1 MAAPSGTSWGAISGS
16 SNRQGRIGLY
26 ISLSNTNTTTNV
38 TIEVWFWSRVSVDD
52 SNNSFYFD
60 NEKSSATTSRGSV
73 SVRTTSNNSWNTA
86 NQVKIKTYTYS
97 YTRGTSASTKTC
109 AAKLTGIEWATG
121 TMTVSKSYTIP
132 ALASYKITYNANGGS
147 GAPGQQ
153 TKYYGK
159 NLTLSST
166 KPSRTGYTF
175 QGWATS
181 STGGVA
187 YASGATYSANS
198 AVTLYAVWKA
208 NTWTVKYDANGG
220 TGAPG
225 QQTKTYGVTLKLS
238 TTKPTRTNYNFLGW
252 GTSPDSTTVAY
263 QAGADYTN
271 NAAITL
277 YAIWEL
283 AYIAP
288 IISNL
293 TADRC
298 NSSGTLEDDGTYA
311 KVSFS
316 WEIDA
321 VNSGGLT
328 SIVIQWKQSSA
339 STWNSTT
346 VLSGGTSTSGTVNKV
361 IGENA
366 LDTEFDYDVQIT
378 ITDKKGNAVFSVV
391 VPAMWYIMDFL
402 KGGDG
407 IRIGGPANRIGFRD
421 QFNTVFSNGC
431 ANLNFTAE
439 DILDPDTTH
448 ESLITTNINTPNG
461 GYMYI
466 HTTFYEEKSTSAN
479 RSQTAVPY
487 NSAGSTYHRYYY
499 NGSWSA
505 WEKHVTESQL
515 NSKLGYEEGY
525 DDFNGVGGWYWRKYA
540 NGWFEL
546 YGEHTATISGITNV
560 NYNIDVPIAIKKI
573 KYASIVPVHNSWAVD
588 RVYFYN
594 TRVDTTR
601 MRFTI
606 YTSDAANK
614 QYILNSHIAGWW
626 K

>member
-97 YTRGTSASTKTC
+97 YARGTSASTKTC

-187 YASGATYSANS
+187 YASGATYSNNS

-208 NTWTVKYDANGG
+208 NTWAVKYNANGG

-225 QQTKTYGVTLKLS
+225 DQTKTYGVTLKLS
-238 TTKPTRTNYNFLGW
+238 TTIPTLTNYNFLGW

-283 AYIAP
+283 AYVKP
-288 IISNL
+288 RVTNL

-298 NSSGTLEDDGTYA
+298 TSAGVLDDDGTYIKIEFDWA
-311 KVSFS
+311 TDKAISGTESYIQWLCSDLDGSIGRYKLTTLTGTSGSVSVVVGSNAIDTEYS
-316 WEIDA
+316 WNITVYIKDEIDEETFHVVLPSAYYMMDFKDGGTGVSIGETATYDGFA
-321 VNSGGLT
+321 VNMDTIFRKQVAVNGPFSTPWVRTNVNGEPSFTNHVGLDNGYWLQAALAGNTNFVNLLRMNEDGEVEMNWTSGGLKGRVMKEIWSGTWSLNGKITVPELPYYNIIIAECSQTDYRINLIGLFNGDRTLMMVFSALATGGESYQNAYLYGGIIRVDSST
-328 SIVIQWKQSSA
+328 SITLTS
-339 STWNSTT
+339 
-346 VLSGGTSTSGTVNKV
+346 LSRSKLYTGGTELDKSLSISKI
-361 IGENA
+361 IGV
-366 LDTEFDYDVQIT
+366 L
-378 ITDKKGNAVFSVV
+378 
-391 VPAMWYIMDFL
+391 
-402 KGGDG
+402 
-407 IRIGGPANRIGFRD
+407 
-421 QFNTVFSNGC
+421 
-431 ANLNFTAE
+431 
-439 DILDPDTTH
+439 
-448 ESLITTNINTPNG
+448 
-461 GYMYI
+461 
-466 HTTFYEEKSTSAN
+466 
-479 RSQTAVPY
+479 
-487 NSAGSTYHRYYY
+487 
-499 NGSWSA
+499 
-505 WEKHVTESQL
+505 
-515 NSKLGYEEGY
+515 
-525 DDFNGVGGWYWRKYA
+525 
-540 NGWFEL
+540 
-546 YGEHTATISGITNV
+546 
-560 NYNIDVPIAIKKI
+560 
-573 KYASIVPVHNSWAVD
+573 
-588 RVYFYN
+588 
-594 TRVDTTR
+594 
-601 MRFTI
+601 
-606 YTSDAANK
+606 
-614 QYILNSHIAGWW
+614 
-626 K
+626 